1 MEDATELSTL
11 AGLLRQADQA
21 LSVAAAQTDSVTSL
35 PDEGLLEVAELA
47 TRLQRLTDSLVVQV
61 VHHVER
67 QCLQADPARSLAA
80 RFGLR
85 DSTMFLMVLTGAGRH
100 TLAKYRRIAAA
111 TTARGGGSTGVLPPV
126 MPRLASALRA
136 GAIGLD
142 QALVVRDTMNQVGSR
157 AHPDALEAA
166 ELALVAAA
174 TGSPDPSLEEADDP
188 DREDDHPACRLPLAP
203 ELLAVQ
209 ARAWRDAIDPDGPEP
224 SYEQQRARRSFTL
237 GQRADGMWVGKLL
250 LPADQGAALRL
261 ALDAHNAPR
270 SKVRHETDE
279 PQTGHET
286 DEPQAG
292 DETDPAQA
300 PAASSAGGQI
310 GHSDCRSSAQRQADT
325 LVGLVTR
332 AAELAE
338 APRIGGDAPTLVVTI
353 TADQLTEHAAT
364 GGGIALLEHSGDA
377 VPAHV
382 AARII
387 CDGLIQTCVLDEAGL
402 PLKLGRARR
411 SHTRHQRRAIL
422 TSYPGGC
429 QNPGCEAPPGF
440 TEIHHPI
447 WWSNDGPTDT
457 DNGIPLC
464 QHCHAEVHAGRLV
477 CFREPSGRWAVAPR
491 VSLPPRARLRLAA

>member
-1 MEDATELSTL
+1 MEDAAQLSTL

-21 LSVAAAQTDSVTSL
+21 LSAAAAQKDSMASL

-47 TRLQRLTDSLVVQV
+47 ARLQRLTDALMVQV

-85 DSTMFLMVLTGAGRH
+85 DSTMLLMVLTGAGRH

-111 TTARGGGSTGVLPPV
+111 TTARDGGSTGALPPL
-126 MPRLASALRA
+126 MPQLASALRA

-142 QALVVRDTMNQVGSR
+142 QALVVRDTLNQVGGR

-166 ELALVAAA
+166 EVALVAAA

-188 DREDDHPACRLPLAP
+188 DREEDHAVCRLPLAP

-270 SKVRHETDE
+270 SKVRHETD
-279 PQTGHET
+279 QTQ
-286 DEPQAG
+286 P
-292 DETDPAQA
+292 PI
-300 PAASSAGGQI
+300 ASNAGGQI
-310 GHSDCRSSAQRQADT
+310 GSSDDRSSAQRQADT

-364 GGGIALLEHSGDA
+364 GGGIAHLQHSGDA
-377 VPAHV
+377 LPAHV

-447 WWSNDGPTDT
+447 WWSDDGATDT

-464 QHCHAEVHAGRLV
+464 QHCHGEVHAGRLV

-491 VSLPPRARLRLAA
+491 LSLQPRGRLRLAA